1 MCGRMVSGIPG
12 LYLLDASNTTTST
25 RSWQLETSADIAKW
39 EPKSTQVKSPAAG
52 GSVAQGSLSKDKLHL
67 PADLE
72 DSLQNANMS
81 PY

>member
-52 GSVAQGSLSKDKLHL
+52 GICGPGL
-67 PADLE
+67 PLKRQIALA
-72 DSLQNANMS
+72 S
-81 PY
+81 